1 MSDSVPEVHTVDEK
15 VKEVVND
22 ITNAAV
28 AEAITASEEAA
39 VAAKK
44 AAAAAAAVEEKVE
57 EAAAAVEEKVEEA
70 AAAVEEEAEAALAAV
85 EEKIEEAVDDAI
97 DSAEQKTKEVVNEVI
112 SEAAIELKEKVDD
125 VKDDVLEALKEKVKD
140 IGVKPSTLT
149 TIIRFTMEAVEKTP
163 TKGSE
168 QKDYALRLIRALVDD
183 FDANDVDNVESDG
196 VAFLRSALDNGTVG
210 DTIDLIVQASR
221 GELDVNTVVEV
232 AATGCLPLCISFL
245 CKKSKSK

>member
-44 AAAAAAAVEEKVE
+44 AAAAAAAVEEKV

>member
-1 MSDSVPEVHTVDEK
+1 MSDSVTEVHTVDEE
-15 VKEVVND
+15 VKEVVNEMAE
-22 ITNAAV
+22 AAV
-28 AEAITASEEAA
+28 AEVISTTEEVEKA
-39 VAAKK
+39 VDS
-44 AAAAAAAVEEKVE
+44 VEEKVE
-57 EAAAAVEEKVEEA
+57 EAASAVED
-70 AAAVEEEAEAALAAV
+70 
-85 EEKIEEAVDDAI
+85 AVDDAI
-97 DSAEQKTKEVVNEVI
+97 DAAEEKAKDVVNKVI

-125 VKDDVLEALKEKVKD
+125 VKDDVLDGLKEKVKD

-196 VAFLRSALDNGTVG
+196 VAFLRSALDNGTIG

-232 AATGCLPLCISFL
+232 AATGCLPLCLSFL
-245 CKKSKSK
+245 SKKSKSKSK

>member
-44 AAAAAAAVEEKVE
+44 AAAAAAAVEEKV

-183 FDANDVDNVESDG
+183 FDANDVDNIESDG

>member
-1 MSDSVPEVHTVDEK
+1 MCITHNMSDSVPEVHTVDEK

-44 AAAAAAAVEEKVE
+44 AEA
-57 EAAAAVEEKVEEA
+57 AAAAVEEKVEEA
-70 AAAVEEEAEAALAAV
+70 AAAVEEEAEAAVAAV

>member
-1 MSDSVPEVHTVDEK
+1 MSDSVSEVHTVDEQ
-15 VKEVVND
+15 VKEVVD
-22 ITNAAV
+22 ELANAAV
-28 AEAITASEEAA
+28 AETISTTEAVEKA
-39 VAAKK
+39 VDS
-44 AAAAAAAVEEKVE
+44 VEEKVKG
-57 EAAAAVEEKVEEA
+57 EAAAAVDEA
-70 AAAVEEEAEAALAAV
+70 AAAV
-85 EEKIEEAVDDAI
+85 EEAVDDAI
-97 DSAEQKTKEVVNEVI
+97 DAAEEKAKDVVNEVI
-112 SEAAIELKEKVDD
+112 SEAAVELKEKVDD

-183 FDANDVDNVESDG
+183 FDTNDVDNVESEG
-196 VAFLRSALDNGTVG
+196 VAFLRSALDNGTIG

-232 AATGCLPLCISFL
+232 AATGCLPLCLSFL
-245 CKKSKSK
+245 SKKSKSKSK